1 MEDSRTGPFIIGFN
15 GPPRSGKDTLAT
27 AVMDL
32 LDKEGVTTV
41 PVHRLALAAT
51 MRNGAAATLG
61 MNLTDRQY
69 SEIKDQPL
77 PLLNGGTFRQFMI
90 DMSEIF
96 VKEKY
101 GRDFWSRRMYEAN
114 RSWWNKVPSIL
125 IVTDIGFRE
134 EVNFFCQHSKFYL
147 NVVLDRKG
155 TDFSLDSRN
164 YVWVSEDDARLGTG
178 ANFCYSNNHS
188 VEEGA
193 KEIARIMYKFGF
205 PVF

>member
-69 SEIKDQPL
+69 SEIKDKPL

-90 DMSEIF
+90 DMSEDIRQGKIWSGLLESPNVRGQSELVEQGSF
-96 VKEKY
+96 DSNCDRHWV
-101 GRDFWSRRMYEAN
+101 SRR
-114 RSWWNKVPSIL
+114 S
-125 IVTDIGFRE
+125 
-134 EVNFFCQHSKFYL
+134 
-147 NVVLDRKG
+147 
-155 TDFSLDSRN
+155 
-164 YVWVSEDDARLGTG
+164 
-178 ANFCYSNNHS
+178 
-188 VEEGA
+188 
-193 KEIARIMYKFGF
+193 
-205 PVF
+205 